1 MDQAIGFELAVP
13 LAIIT
18 ALIALL
24 MVSNVRYY
32 SPKHIDL
39 NGRVPFF
46 YMFVIVVLFGVVTVY
61 PPGMLLTIGV
71 VYSLS
76 GPLTVLLR
84 RKFPSAT
91 SAS

>member
-1 MDQAIGFELAVP
+1 
-13 LAIIT
+13 
-18 ALIALL
+18 
-24 MVSNVRYY
+24 
-32 SPKHIDL
+32 
-39 NGRVPFF
+39 VPFF

-84 RKFPSAT
+84 RKFPSVT